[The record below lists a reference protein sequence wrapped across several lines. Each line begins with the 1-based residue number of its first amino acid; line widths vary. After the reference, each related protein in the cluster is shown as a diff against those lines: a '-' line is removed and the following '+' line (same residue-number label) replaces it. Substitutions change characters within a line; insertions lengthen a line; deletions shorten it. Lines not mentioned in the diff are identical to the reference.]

1 MKCVRLNNIFENLND
16 LQRLKTLILN
26 VYKLPTYVNVF
37 SLFSVTME
45 TEIKGGV
52 CLALAGLPRLSIG
65 ATAMPR
71 PPETITKETT
81 VHPKETIILK
91 TSVSF
96 TLS

>member
-1 MKCVRLNNIFENLND
+1 MTSEAKNPDSQCIETSV
-16 LQRLKTLILN
+16 N
-26 VYKLPTYVNVF
+26 VSVF

-45 TEIKGGV
+45 TEIKGRV
-52 CLALAGLPRLSIG
+52 CLALARLAVS
-65 ATAMPR
+65 TAMPR

-81 VHPKETIILK
+81 IDPKETIILK